1 MKDKKSVIALVP
13 EVYSSYIDSQVKSSM
28 EQDSTLTEKKAR
40 EEAVKSYESNV
51 VTTVSGSDSPF
62 DDKMNTW
69 LFSVKEDAVR
79 YRLEHPEIALR
90 KCAENLGIS
99 ESALK
104 TWMKSAKEHEGT
116 VPTRGSGNYASD
128 EAKEIARLQR
138 ELRDTKDALEV
149 LKKAIGILGK

>member
-1 MKDKKSVIALVP
+1 MTIFNKYYMIVIDQERRMVMARGTR
-13 EVYSSYIDSQVKSSM
+13 YSQ
-28 EQDSTLTEKKAR
+28 E
-40 EEAVKSYESNV
+40 
-51 VTTVSGSDSPF
+51 F
-62 DDKMNTW
+62 
-69 LFSVKEDAVR
+69 KEDAVR

-104 TWMKSAKEHEGT
+104 SWMKSAKEHEGT

-149 LKKAIGILGK
+149 LRKAIGILGK

>member
-1 MKDKKSVIALVP
+1 
-13 EVYSSYIDSQVKSSM
+13 M
-28 EQDSTLTEKKAR
+28 EH
-40 EEAVKSYESNV
+40 
-51 VTTVSGSDSPF
+51 SD
-62 DDKMNTW
+62 
-69 LFSVKEDAVR
+69 
-79 YRLEHPEIALR
+79 IALR

-104 TWMKSAKEHEGT
+104 KWIRAAKEHEGS
-116 VPTRGSGNYASD
+116 VPTRGSGNYASN

>member
-1 MKDKKSVIALVP
+1 MGSKCLRYTALTIAIIGACLL
-13 EVYSSYIDSQVKSSM
+13 YTS
-28 EQDSTLTEKKAR
+28 
-40 EEAVKSYESNV
+40 
-51 VTTVSGSDSPF
+51 
-62 DDKMNTW
+62 
-69 LFSVKEDAVR
+69 
-79 YRLEHPEIALR
+79 LR